1 MPVGVVNRPI
11 LIQCFM
17 KYLLCVFFLVCLANL
32 SGLQA
37 QALPDKGTVSYV
49 SSQNVYVKFAS
60 TEAIHVG
67 DTLFSKKDENLVPV
81 LVVTNKS
88 SVSCVC
94 SRLGADVFRIGDEI
108 LAKAAPVKKK
118 DDTATKK
125 ETEGVEKAPARAPVT
140 DQVQSDDFTQVEKS
154 RRKQKMRVRLSAGSY
169 TNLSERGN
177 NTRMRYS
184 FTMQGNNIRNSRF
197 STDVNVV
204 FRHTLGEWN
213 TVNENLN
220 DALKVYAFA
229 GKYDFNESTSVVLG
243 RKINPRIASLGAID
257 GIQFEKGLGQF
268 MVGAIAGSRPDIVDY
283 SWNPELFQAGIYGG
297 YESKQGERYHQT
309 TLGIMEQH
317 NRSAIDRRFVYFQH
331 SNDLL
336 TNLNL
341 FSSCEL
347 DLYEKIDNETNNNLS
362 LTNLFVSL
370 QYRFSK
376 KVNATLSYDNRRN
389 IIYYESYKSYIDQLI
404 ENETRQGM
412 RLGFNYRP
420 FKLVSMGAN
429 ASWRFQRSN
438 TNDSRNLNTYVNF
451 NRIPVLKTSVSLTAN
466 FLQTSYI
473 NSRIYGV
480 RFTEDFLK
488 GKGNV
493 ELYYRHVH
501 YQYPIYEYST
511 NQHVVGASLSIQVL
525 KGLGIYLFAEQ
536 TFDSQN
542 NNYTLINTKLMQ
554 RF

>member
-1 MPVGVVNRPI
+1 
-11 LIQCFM
+11 M
-17 KYLLCVFFLVCLANL
+17 KYLLCVFFLVFLTHT
-32 SGLQA
+32 SVLQA
-37 QALPDKGTVSYV
+37 QATADKGTVSYV

-60 TEAIHVG
+60 TETISVG
-67 DTLFSKKDENLVPV
+67 DTLFSKKNENLIPV

-94 SRLGADVFRIGDEI
+94 SKLVPDVFMVGDE
-108 LAKAAPVKKK
+108 LLTKVRPEKQKKDAAAP
-118 DDTATKK
+118 AK
-125 ETEGVEKAPARAPVT
+125 ETAAKEKSKEKPQAAIKTP
-140 DQVQSDDFTQVEKS
+140 DNIGQVEKS
-154 RRKQKMRVRLSAGSY
+154 RREQKMRVRLSAGSY

-177 NTRMRYS
+177 HTRMRYS
-184 FTMQGNNIRNSRF
+184 FTMQGNHINNSRF

-213 TVNENLN
+213 TVSKNLN

-229 GKYDFNESTSVVLG
+229 VKYDFNESTSVVLG
-243 RKINPRIASLGAID
+243 RKINPRIASLGAAD

-268 MVGAIAGSRPDIVDY
+268 MVGAIAGSRPAITDY
-283 SWNPELFQAGIYGG
+283 RLNLNLFQAGAYGG
-297 YESKQGERYHQT
+297 YESKPGERYHQT

-331 SNDLL
+331 SNDLVK
-336 TNLNL
+336 NVNL

-347 DLYEKIDNETNNNLS
+347 DLYQQINNETKNNLS
-362 LTNLFVSL
+362 LTNLFISL

-404 ENETRQGM
+404 EDETRQGM
-412 RLGFNYRP
+412 RLGLNYRP
-420 FKLVSMGAN
+420 FKSVTFGAN

-438 TNDSRNLNTYVNF
+438 ANDSRNLNTYLNF

-473 NSRIYGV
+473 NSRIYGI
-480 RFTEDFLK
+480 RLMEDFFK
-488 GKGNV
+488 GKGNAEV
-493 ELYYRHVH
+493 YYRHVQ
-501 YQYPIYEYST
+501 YDYPIYEYSADQ
-511 NQHVVGASLSIQVL
+511 NVVGASVSFQVV

-536 TFDSQN
+536 TFDGQN
-542 NNYTLINTKLMQ
+542 NNYMLFNTKIMQ